1 MSDCH
6 IVFMSA
12 YITNVSVCSKLVQ
25 MNNSRIRS
33 KFKGS
38 YLKQKN
44 KNSFYSK
51 ECGKF
56 IYCL

>member
-12 YITNVSVCSKLVQ
+12 YITNVSVCPKLVQ

-38 YLKQKN
+38 CLKQKN